1 MSPKTAGRFLQIES
15 QLLMI
20 IDLQVASSL
29 PIVINFIRETMLTRN
44 TVITTALWL
53 CVCQSMNA
61 DLLRLKSGSA
71 VQGTLISA
79 DARGIRFETVRG
91 ETRTYGIADVDG
103 VDFAPLPPPPP
114 SSPTVSSALEC

>member
-1 MSPKTAGRFLQIES
+1 
-15 QLLMI
+15 
-20 IDLQVASSL
+20 
-29 PIVINFIRETMLTRN
+29 MLTRN
-44 TVITTALWL
+44 TLITTALWL
-53 CVCQSMNA
+53 CVSQSVNA

-114 SSPTVSSALEC
+114 PHSLLRPRMLALLRHHLQS